1 MIVAVTEDFDACM
14 AIRQRVFVE
23 EQNVPPELEHDE
35 YDATAV
41 HLLAR
46 DAEGRA
52 VGTARLLID
61 GPAAKIGRVAVLAE
75 ARGTGAGLALM
86 RAALAE
92 LRHRGVAEARLG
104 SQTCLL
110 YTSDAAD
117 E

>member
-46 DAEGRA
+46 DAEVDQATR
-52 VGTARLLID
+52 ARLLSE
-61 GPAAKIGRVAVLAE
+61 AE
-75 ARGTGAGLALM
+75 RRGYDTS
-86 RAALAE
+86 E
-92 LRHRGVAEARLG
+92 LIWR
-104 SQTCLL
+104 Q
-110 YTSDAAD
+110 
-117 E
+117 